1 MKSGSQ
7 QWTTKNGQWDIV
19 KIIFHWVKER
29 FSFNFFYS
37 KKNEEVKLDLQNFE
51 IFMFSSNLSVLPYGK
66 MREEKLT
73 HRFL

>member
-1 MKSGSQ
+1 MGYCQ
-7 QWTTKNGQWDIV
+7 NY
-19 KIIFHWVKER
+19 
-29 FSFNFFYS
+29 FSLGKRKVQFALFS

>member
-1 MKSGSQ
+1 MGYCQ
-7 QWTTKNGQWDIV
+7 NY
-19 KIIFHWVKER
+19 
-29 FSFNFFYS
+29 FSLGKRKVQFALFFYS